1 MPLLAT
7 RRALSLALRQAASPV
22 SNWAKASGTGAA
34 AMAGSGS
41 EGAGAAAAA
50 GSLVGEITSGAL
62 SPTLGYPIAMA
73 YVRPDCAAIGNEL
86 AVDVRGSAIPATVVA
101 LPFYRRNQES

>member
-1 MPLLAT
+1 MSSSDP
-7 RRALSLALRQAASPV
+7 AA
-22 SNWAKASGTGAA
+22 
-34 AMAGSGS
+34 
-41 EGAGAAAAA
+41 EAGAAA
-50 GSLVGEITSGAL
+50 SPIGEITSGAL

-73 YVRPDCAAIGNEL
+73 YVRPDCAAIGTEL